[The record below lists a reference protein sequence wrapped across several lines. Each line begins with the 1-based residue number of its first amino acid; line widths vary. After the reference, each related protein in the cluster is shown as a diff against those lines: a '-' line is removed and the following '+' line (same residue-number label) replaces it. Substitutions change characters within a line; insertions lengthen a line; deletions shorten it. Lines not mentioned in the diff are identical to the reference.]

1 MKSLCFKLA
10 SLIPSRHFKSC
21 NKESLSQQDQ
31 LEHAAAYIKEL
42 RERIEELKGRKEEA
56 LIMDESRS
64 GKYSRSIDDGGLR
77 LPMVEL
83 RDMGSSIEV
92 NVISGLNKNFMSY
105 QVIRILQEEGADVVS
120 ASFNTVGDKIF
131 HTFHAQVKITRVGV
145 ETSRVCQ
152 RLEEM
157 IC

>member
-1 MKSLCFKLA
+1 MCMLFMC
-10 SLIPSRHFKSC
+10 IYVQEH
-21 NKESLSQQDQ
+21 LSQQEQ
-31 LEHAAAYIKEL
+31 LEHAATYIKEL

-56 LIMDESRS
+56 IMEESGR
-64 GKYSRSIDDGGLR
+64 GKYRSNINDGGLS

-131 HTFHAQVKITRVGV
+131 HTFHAQVYI
-145 ETSRVCQ
+145 
-152 RLEEM
+152 
-157 IC
+157 I